1 MHAVRGVH
9 WPGATGWV
17 TAVAVVVHGLRPSGP
32 GLGRLPMRQSHW
44 MVGRA
49 NGELHPGKHT
59 AYGLRGPVP
68 GPSGA
73 VALARAIELHGSAA
87 MVIAGAAPKVSL
99 GVAAKVMH
107 GMAHGVAAKV
117 MHGMAA
123 KVPIGV
129 ANGMAAM
136 CGMAA
141 MRGIPAAGGQGVRR
155 QEQCTL
161 GRWRLSRLRGSRW
174 HRRGSRWRRGK
185 GIGSWGGCF
194 ARSASKLQ
202 SATP

>member
-1 MHAVRGVH
+1 MAPEREREREIEQRFQSERETKRG
-9 WPGATGWV
+9 AQE
-17 TAVAVVVHGLRPSGP
+17 TANHPPIRAAAISTSPRCIGMARTARVGGP
-32 GLGRLPMRQSHW
+32 
-44 MVGRA
+44 
-49 NGELHPGKHT
+49 
-59 AYGLRGPVP
+59 PVP

-73 VALARAIELHGSAA
+73 AALARATELHGSTA

-99 GVAAKVMH
+99 GAAAKAMH
-107 GMAHGVAAKV
+107 GAAHGAAAKV

-185 GIGSWGGCF
+185 GLGSWSGSF
-194 ARSASKLQ
+194 ARSESYMQ

>member
-1 MHAVRGVH
+1 
-9 WPGATGWV
+9 
-17 TAVAVVVHGLRPSGP
+17 
-32 GLGRLPMRQSHW
+32 MRQSHW

-107 GMAHGVAAKV
+107 GMA
-117 MHGMAA
+117 A

-141 MRGIPAAGGQGVRR
+141 MRGIPAAGGKG
-155 QEQCTL
+155 C
-161 GRWRLSRLRGSRW
+161 G
-174 HRRGSRWRRGK
+174 GK
-185 GIGSWGGCF
+185 NNAHSFVGG
-194 ARSASKLQ
+194 
-202 SATP
+202 

>member
-1 MHAVRGVH
+1 MHAVRAVH

-49 NGELHPGKHT
+49 NGELHPGEPMGELHH
-59 AYGLRGPVP
+59 

-73 VALARAIELHGSAA
+73 VVLARAIELHGSAA

-185 GIGSWGGCF
+185 GLGSWSGSF
-194 ARSASKLQ
+194 ARSAS
-202 SATP
+202 